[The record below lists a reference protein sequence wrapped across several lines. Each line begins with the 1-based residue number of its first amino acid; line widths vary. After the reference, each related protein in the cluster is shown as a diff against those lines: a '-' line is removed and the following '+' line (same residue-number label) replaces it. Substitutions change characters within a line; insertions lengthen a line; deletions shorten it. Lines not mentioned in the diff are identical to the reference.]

1 MPSSSERITIRIHP
15 VPVAGTELSEQ
26 FKRAKAIADD
36 LKKIGGFTNV
46 ESHQPLYENRVI
58 LNTLDPMITAEIIE
72 ATGPILSVMVQ
83 ELFELLRAKREQK
96 DHRKT
101 MILLGDSA
109 YLVTNKNETK
119 QGEKIQKQIK
129 RHFKKNRKK

>member
-1 MPSSSERITIRIHP
+1 
-15 VPVAGTELSEQ
+15 
-26 FKRAKAIADD
+26 
-36 LKKIGGFTNV
+36 
-46 ESHQPLYENRVI
+46 
-58 LNTLDPMITAEIIE
+58 MITAEIIE

-83 ELFELLRAKREQK
+83 ELFELLRAKRKQK
-96 DHRKT
+96 DHQKT

-129 RHFKKNRKK
+129 RLFQKNRKK